1 MDIQIKY
8 DNGQMN
14 IRMDAFFPTSQAR
27 LKKLLKVV
35 DLDFEHR
42 KEIMQTMQQF
52 FQDKVN
58 ELEAR
63 RISSGKKAVEYKQKV
78 ADTTSIIESRKHP
91 NGVPLT
97 KDELA
102 DIKEQNKHF
111 KAVYAGCLSD
121 FNRSIKQKEMFL
133 KHLEILEQ
141 RK

>member
-42 KEIMQTMQQF
+42 EEIMQTMQQF

-58 ELEAR
+58 ELEEK
-63 RISSGKKAVEYKQKV
+63 RISSGKKAVEYKQKI
-78 ADTTSIIESRKHP
+78 ADTTAIIESRKHP
-91 NGVPLT
+91 NGVRLT

-111 KAVYAGCLSD
+111 KAVYAGCMSD
-121 FNRSIKQKEMFL
+121 FNRSIRQKDLFL

>member
-1 MDIQIKY
+1 MDLKIVY
-8 DNGQMN
+8 ETGQMTIHMN
-14 IRMDAFFPTSQAR
+14 SFFPTSQAK
-27 LKKLLKVV
+27 LKKLLNVI

-42 KEIMQTMQQF
+42 EEIIQTMRQF

-58 ELEAR
+58 ELEEK
-63 RISSGKKAVEYKQKV
+63 RISSGKKAVEYKQKI
-78 ADTTSIIESRKHP
+78 ADTTAIIESRKHP

-121 FNRSIKQKEMFL
+121 FNRTIRQKDLFL